1 MAYHSEDETY
11 SCDLCGFRNGW
22 DESDELHGE
31 LWGCEKCGRVFC
43 SKCFTDRHGHKQYM
57 DMMQGNDLILCP
69 DCWEK
74 VRKTHGKS
82 E

>member
-1 MAYHSEDETY
+1 MAYHSEDNTY
-11 SCDLCGFRNGW
+11 SCDFCGFQNGW
-22 DESDELHGE
+22 DESDALHGE

-43 SKCFTDRHGHKQYM
+43 SKCFADKHGHKQYM
-57 DMMQGNDLILCP
+57 DMMQENNFILCP

-74 VRKTHGKS
+74 ARKAHGKG